1 MKRTSTFVL
10 IAIMLVALSM
20 IAATAVVAWRQI
32 SDAETAETADKTRF
46 TAAVKIGG
54 PFTLKSHRGNRVTDA
69 TYRGRFLF
77 VYFGYGYCPDICPT
91 ELANMATILDHMGAT
106 SEKVQA
112 LFVTV
117 DPARDTPK
125 FLAEYVAQFHPK
137 MVGLTGTDQ
146 QIADIAKKYRV
157 FYRKAEEAGAS
168 EYLMDHSNFFYLM
181 GPDGKFLSMFRG
193 GTDPAAIAG
202 TIAKYVKNYAVGA

>member
-1 MKRTSTFVL
+1 MKRTSTFAL
-10 IAIMLVALSM
+10 IGIMLVALGM

-32 SDAETAETADKTRF
+32 SEEGPAETTDSAGF
-46 TAAVKIGG
+46 TAAAKIGG
-54 PFTLKSHRGNRVTDA
+54 SFTLVSHGGDRVTDA

-91 ELANMATILDHMGAT
+91 ELANMAATLDHMGAT
-106 SEKVQA
+106 SERVQA

-117 DPARDTPK
+117 DPVRDTPK
-125 FLAEYVAQFHPK
+125 FLADYVAQFHPR
-137 MVGLTGTDQ
+137 MVGLTGTEQ

-157 FYRKAEEAGAS
+157 FYRKTEIPSAS
-168 EYLMDHSNFFYLM
+168 EYLVDHSNFFYLM